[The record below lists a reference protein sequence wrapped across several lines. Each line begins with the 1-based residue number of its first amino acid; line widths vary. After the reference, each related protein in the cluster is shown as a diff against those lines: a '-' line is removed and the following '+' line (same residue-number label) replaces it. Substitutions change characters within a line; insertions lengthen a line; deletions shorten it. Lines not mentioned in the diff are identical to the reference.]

1 MQFIYNIIGIPL
13 AAGVFIPLFGWTL
26 NPMFGAAAMSLS
38 SFCVVSN
45 ALRLNLFK
53 LRDSSHDHPT
63 RGKRNT
69 NRAMKIEINQSALP
83 ETNACENEIRLRIE
97 GMMCEHCETT
107 VKKALESIA
116 GVTSAT
122 VSHQEGIAVVRTN
135 GNVSLEE
142 MKQAVEAEDYK
153 VLNGECSEC

>member
-1 MQFIYNIIGIPL
+1 
-13 AAGVFIPLFGWTL
+13 
-26 NPMFGAAAMSLS
+26 
-38 SFCVVSN
+38 
-45 ALRLNLFK
+45 
-53 LRDSSHDHPT
+53 
-63 RGKRNT
+63 
-69 NRAMKIEINQSALP
+69 
-83 ETNACENEIRLRIE
+83 
-97 GMMCEHCETT
+97 MCEHCETT

-122 VSHQEGIAVVRTN
+122 VSHQEGIAVVRMN